1 MDFILLHYRVQ
12 SRQWWGWCTDHFG
25 LDDSHVLDYQNRR
38 PVTGCYQIHPLWN
51 DGCSIFTNRQIE
63 TSSALI
69 EVAFMSQGIN
79 LRQTHSLVSIHKWTL
94 LTRHALTRIRTVS
107 SLERYLPLKD
117 GNSPPFC
124 PCYWCWSWFIIVLFW
139 LILRQGLFSSEEPE

>member
-1 MDFILLHYRVQ
+1 MDFILLHYSLQ

-25 LDDSHVLDYQNRR
+25 LDESHALDYQNSR

-69 EVAFMSQGIN
+69 EVVFMSESIN
-79 LRQTHSLVSIHKWTL
+79 LRQTHSLVSIHKWAL
-94 LTRHALTRIRTVS
+94 LTWHALTRILTVS
-107 SLERYLPLKD
+107 SLEHYLPLKD
-117 GNSPPFC
+117 GNSPPFR
-124 PCYWCWSWFIIVLFW
+124 PCYWFIIVLFW